1 MADRIGMALRL
12 AKEGRTEGFQYL
24 YEYTVEKQLGK
35 AIALMGDIGQ
45 AQSVVQQAYQ
55 HIFDQI
61 AQVSQSDVFE
71 NWLSEMIPYYAV
83 MTVREIQPDA
93 FAGSEDQTYRLEDDD
108 MAITEPLED
117 SLVSAVYT
125 SDEIEAMTTQ
135 ILSELTEAE
144 KNLCDYALSGESA
157 SCTGGEDGWMHGTGS

>member
-55 HIFDQI
+55 HIYDQI
-61 AQVSQSDVFE
+61 AQVPQSDVFE
-71 NWLSEMIPYYAV
+71 N
-83 MTVREIQPDA
+83 
-93 FAGSEDQTYRLEDDD
+93 
-108 MAITEPLED
+108 
-117 SLVSAVYT
+117 
-125 SDEIEAMTTQ
+125 
-135 ILSELTEAE
+135 
-144 KNLCDYALSGESA
+144 
-157 SCTGGEDGWMHGTGS
+157 